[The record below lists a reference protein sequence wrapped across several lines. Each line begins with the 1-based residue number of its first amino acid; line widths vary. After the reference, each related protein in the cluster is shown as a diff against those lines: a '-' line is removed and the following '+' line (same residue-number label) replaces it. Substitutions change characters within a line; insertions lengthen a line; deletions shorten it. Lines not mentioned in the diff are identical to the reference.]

1 MTLQNYSKTTW
12 ENTPSTATPLNAANL
27 NNMENGISRAT
38 TAIQTLE
45 TDMSAAET
53 DINNLESGLSAL
65 QAKTVLSNGSSN
77 ELVKADSSGKLNRS
91 GAFVTND
98 QTKII
103 DNSSVEKYVPTA
115 RAVAKK
121 LSGYALTSN
130 VPTKVSDLQNDSDFV
145 SDDDIFEA
153 LDGTLSG
160 NSSNEPALLINDTV
174 DQTSNP
180 DGDIILYYID
190 SDGTR
195 HNLFNF
201 SEEFYTISEVQ
212 DLIDSLREFYAPR
225 SETAPTMTVG
235 FNSYG
240 IPEVILSATTF
251 SAGACTNTSIKKLYV
266 PSTVTRID
274 GGAFTSCTAL
284 TDVYID
290 NTATGITV
298 NGSAFPSGVTVHY
311 HTNTGRMTFNA
322 VDELIKAI
330 HSFEEDLANAAY

>member
-1 MTLQNYSKTTW
+1 MALQNYSKTTW

-27 NNMENGISRAT
+27 NHIEAGIKAVTDAVIAMHSAGISPENIAAT
-38 TAIQTLE
+38 IVNAVKLP
-45 TDMSAAET
+45 
-53 DINNLESGLSAL
+53 
-65 QAKTVLSNGSSN
+65 NGSEN
-77 ELVKADSSGKLNRS
+77 ELVKVNSSGSFARA
-91 GAFVTND
+91 GTFVSND

-115 RAVAKK
+115 RAIAKK
-121 LSGYALTSN
+121 LSGYASTEE
-130 VPTKVSDLQNDSDFV
+130 V
-145 SDDDIFEA
+145 FET
-153 LDGTLSG
+153 LDNALSG
-160 NSSNEPALLINDTV
+160 NSSHEPALLLDDTV

-180 DGDIILYYID
+180 DGNIILYYVD

-201 SEEFYTISEVQ
+201 SEAFYTWEEV
-212 DLIDSLREFYAPR
+212 DSNVEGRLEDYAPR
-225 SETAPTMTVG
+225 AETAPTKTVG
-235 FNSYG
+235 FDADG

-274 GGAFTSCTAL
+274 SGAFYSCTAL

-290 NTATGITV
+290 NTTTGITV
-298 NGSAFPSGVTVHY
+298 SNSAFPSGVIVHY
-311 HTNTGRMTFNA
+311 HTYTGRMTFNV

-330 HSFEEDLANAAY
+330 NTICAAL

>member
-1 MTLQNYSKTTW
+1 MALQNYSKTTW

-27 NNMENGISRAT
+27 NHIEAGIKAVTDAVIAMHSAGISPENIAAT
-38 TAIQTLE
+38 IVNAVKLP
-45 TDMSAAET
+45 
-53 DINNLESGLSAL
+53 
-65 QAKTVLSNGSSN
+65 NGSEN
-77 ELVKADSSGKLNRS
+77 ELVKVNSSGSFARS
-91 GAFVTND
+91 GAFVSND

-103 DNSSVEKYVPTA
+103 NSSSAEKYVPTA

-121 LSGYALTSN
+121 LGSY
-130 VPTKVSDLQNDSDFV
+130 PTTNDMYT
-145 SDDDIFEA
+145 A
-153 LDGTLSG
+153 LDNAFSG
-160 NSSNEPALLINDTV
+160 NSSNEPALLLDDTV

-180 DGDIILYYID
+180 DGNIILYYVD

-201 SEEFYTISEVQ
+201 SEFFYTWEEV
-212 DLIDSLREFYAPR
+212 DSNVEGRLEDYAPR
-225 SETAPTMTVG
+225 AETAPTKTVG
-235 FNSYG
+235 FDADG

-274 GGAFTSCTAL
+274 SGAFYSCTAL

-290 NTATGITV
+290 NTAAGITV
-298 NGSAFPSGVTVHY
+298 NSSAFPSGVTVHY
-311 HTNTGRMTFNA
+311 HTNVGRMTFNV
-322 VDELIKAI
+322 VDELIKAV

>member
-1 MTLQNYSKTTW
+1 MALQNYSKTTW

-27 NNMENGISRAT
+27 NHIEAGIKAVTDAVIAMHNAGISPENIAAT
-38 TAIQTLE
+38 IVNAVKLP
-45 TDMSAAET
+45 
-53 DINNLESGLSAL
+53 
-65 QAKTVLSNGSSN
+65 NGSEN
-77 ELVKADSSGKLNRS
+77 ELVKVNSSGSFARA
-91 GAFVTND
+91 GTFVSND

-115 RAVAKK
+115 RAIAKK
-121 LSGYALTSN
+121 LSGYASTEE
-130 VPTKVSDLQNDSDFV
+130 V
-145 SDDDIFEA
+145 FET
-153 LDGTLSG
+153 LDNALSG
-160 NSSNEPALLINDTV
+160 NSSHEPALLLDDTV

-180 DGDIILYYID
+180 DGNIILYYVD

-201 SEEFYTISEVQ
+201 SEAFYTWEEV
-212 DLIDSLREFYAPR
+212 DSNVEGRLEDYAPR
-225 SETAPTMTVG
+225 AETAPTKTVG
-235 FNSYG
+235 FDADG

-274 GGAFTSCTAL
+274 SGAFYSCTAL

-290 NTATGITV
+290 NTTTGITV
-298 NGSAFPSGVTVHY
+298 SNSAFPSGVIVHY
-311 HTNTGRMTFNA
+311 HTYTGRMTFNV

-330 HSFEEDLANAAY
+330 NTICAAL

>member
-1 MTLQNYSKTTW
+1 MALQNYSKTTW

-27 NNMENGISRAT
+27 NHIEAGIKAVTDAVIAMHSAGISPENIAAT
-38 TAIQTLE
+38 IVNAVKLP
-45 TDMSAAET
+45 
-53 DINNLESGLSAL
+53 
-65 QAKTVLSNGSSN
+65 NGSEN
-77 ELVKADSSGKLNRS
+77 ELVKVNSSGSFARS
-91 GAFVTND
+91 GAFVSND

-103 DNSSVEKYVPTA
+103 NSSSAEKYVPTA

-121 LSGYALTSN
+121 LGSY
-130 VPTKVSDLQNDSDFV
+130 PTTNDMYT
-145 SDDDIFEA
+145 A
-153 LDGTLSG
+153 LDNAFSG
-160 NSSNEPALLINDTV
+160 NSSNEPALLLDDTV

-180 DGDIILYYID
+180 DGNIILYYVD

-201 SEEFYTISEVQ
+201 SEEFYTISEVHE
-212 DLIDSLREFYAPR
+212 LIDSLADFYAPR
-225 SETAPTMTVG
+225 SETAPTKTVG
-235 FNSYG
+235 FDADG

-251 SAGACTNTSIKKLYV
+251 SGGACTNTSIKKLYV

-274 GGAFTSCTAL
+274 SGAFYNCTAL

-298 NGSAFPSGVTVHY
+298 NSSAFPSGVIVHY

-322 VDELIKAI
+322 VDELIKAV

>member
-1 MTLQNYSKTTW
+1 MALQNYSKTTW

-38 TAIQTLE
+38 TAVQTLE
-45 TDMSAAET
+45 TDMSAAEA
-53 DINNLESGLSAL
+53 DIDNLE
-65 QAKTVLSNGSSN
+65 AKTVLSAGSSN

-91 GAFVTND
+91 GAFVSND

-103 DNSSVEKYVPTA
+103 DNSNVEKYIPTA

-121 LSGYALTSN
+121 LSGYVSN
-130 VPTKVSDLQNDSDFV
+130 
-145 SDDDIFEA
+145 DDVFET
-153 LDGTLSG
+153 LDNALSG
-160 NSSNEPALLINDTV
+160 DSSNEPALLIDDTV

-180 DGDIILYYID
+180 DGNIILYYVD

-201 SEEFYTISEVQ
+201 SEEFYTISEVHE
-212 DLIDSLREFYAPR
+212 LIDSLADFYAPR
-225 SETAPTMTVG
+225 SETAPTKTVG
-235 FNSYG
+235 FDADG

-251 SAGACTNTSIKKLYV
+251 SGGACTNTSIKKLYV

-274 GGAFTSCTAL
+274 SGAFYNCTAL

-290 NTATGITV
+290 NTAAGITV
-298 NGSAFPSGVTVHY
+298 NSSAFPSGVTVHY
-311 HTNTGRMTFNA
+311 HTNVGRMTFNV
-322 VDELIKAI
+322 VDELIKAV

>member
-1 MTLQNYSKTTW
+1 MFYQNWSYIAKETVTGERPDISEKW
-12 ENTPSTATPLNAANL
+12 QLVARGVSASLAND
-27 NNMENGISRAT
+27 
-38 TAIQTLE
+38 IQ
-45 TDMSAAET
+45 
-53 DINNLESGLSAL
+53 AL
-65 QAKTVLSNGSSN
+65 AAKTVLSNGSSN
-77 ELVKADSSGKLNRS
+77 ELVKADSTGKLNRS
-91 GAFVTND
+91 GAFVSND

-103 DNSSVEKYVPTA
+103 DDSSVKKYVMTA
-115 RAVAKK
+115 RAIAEK
-121 LSGYALTSN
+121 LSDYVTVTNFFEILDN
-130 VPTKVSDLQNDSDFV
+130 VF
-145 SDDDIFEA
+145 
-153 LDGTLSG
+153 SG
-160 NSSNEPALLINDTV
+160 DSSNEPALLLDDTV

-180 DGDIILYYID
+180 DGNIILYYVD

-212 DLIDSLREFYAPR
+212 DLIGSLREFYAPR
-225 SETAPTMTVG
+225 SETAPTKTVG
-235 FNSYG
+235 FDADG

-274 GGAFTSCTAL
+274 SGAFYNCTAL

-290 NTATGITV
+290 NTTTGITV
-298 NGSAFPSGVTVHY
+298 SNRAFPSGVIVHY

-322 VDELIKAI
+322 VDELIKAV

>member
-1 MTLQNYSKTTW
+1 MALQNYSKTTW
-12 ENTPSTATPLNAANL
+12 ENTPSTATPLSAANL
-27 NNMENGISRAT
+27 NHIEAGIKAVTDAVIAMHSAGISPENIAAT
-38 TAIQTLE
+38 IVNAVKLP
-45 TDMSAAET
+45 
-53 DINNLESGLSAL
+53 
-65 QAKTVLSNGSSN
+65 NGSEN
-77 ELVKADSSGKLNRS
+77 ELVKVNSSGSFARS
-91 GAFVTND
+91 GAFVSND

-103 DNSSVEKYVPTA
+103 NSSSAEKYVPTA

-121 LSGYALTSN
+121 LGSY
-130 VPTKVSDLQNDSDFV
+130 PTTNDMYT
-145 SDDDIFEA
+145 A
-153 LDGTLSG
+153 LDNAFSG
-160 NSSNEPALLINDTV
+160 NSSNEPALLLDDTV

-180 DGDIILYYID
+180 DGNIILYYVD

-201 SEEFYTISEVQ
+201 SEEFYTISEVHE
-212 DLIDSLREFYAPR
+212 LIDSLADFYAPR
-225 SETAPTMTVG
+225 SETAPTKTVG
-235 FNSYG
+235 FDADG

-251 SAGACTNTSIKKLYV
+251 SGGACTNTSIKKLYV

-274 GGAFTSCTAL
+274 SGAFYNCTAL

-298 NGSAFPSGVTVHY
+298 NSSAFPSGVIVHY

-322 VDELIKAI
+322 VDELIKAV

>member
-1 MTLQNYSKTTW
+1 MDNYV
-12 ENTPSTATPLNAANL
+12 ETAWVDDDIPALDAENL
-27 NNMENGISRAT
+27 NHIEAGIKAVTDAVIAMHSAGISPEN
-38 TAIQTLE
+38 I
-45 TDMSAAET
+45 AAK
-53 DINNLESGLSAL
+53 IANAVKLP
-65 QAKTVLSNGSSN
+65 NGSN
-77 ELVKADSSGKLNRS
+77 DELVKVDSSGSFARA
-91 GAFVTND
+91 GTFVSND

-103 DNSSVEKYVPTA
+103 NNSSVEKYVPTA

-121 LSGYALTSN
+121 LGSY
-130 VPTKVSDLQNDSDFV
+130 PTTNDMYT
-145 SDDDIFEA
+145 A
-153 LDGTLSG
+153 LDNAFSG
-160 NSSNEPALLINDTV
+160 NSSNEPALLIDDTV

-180 DGDIILYYID
+180 DGNIILYYVD

-212 DLIDSLREFYAPR
+212 DLINCLADFYALR

-298 NGSAFPSGVTVHY
+298 NSSAFPSGVIVHY
-311 HTNTGRMTFNA
+311 HTNTGRMTFNV
-322 VDELIKAI
+322 VDELIKALNA
-330 HSFEEDLANAAY
+330 FEEDLANAAY